1 MTMARGAAGTAVLL
15 AAAGGAAYVA
25 WQVSRPAVDLA
36 AYGAPGFAWQQWSKK
51 VVTIKEGTVA
61 GSANTAKEAAE
72 VAKLWWSGAPSKTPV
87 GAAGPQTAGGG
98 TATGGT
104 GTTPWVDLG
113 SYGAPGGAWSSSDR
127 GVYNIEGGVQIG
139 TAGSP
144 LEAAT
149 VFRTWA
155 GYAPIPAD

>member
-1 MTMARGAAGTAVLL
+1 MARSGLSTVAIL

-25 WQVSRPAVDLA
+25 WKVSRPAIDLA
-36 AYGAPGFAWQQWSKK
+36 GYGAPGFAWQEWSKK

-61 GSANTAKEAAE
+61 GSADNASQAAE

-87 GAAGPQTAGGG
+87 GAPGPKTAGGG

-139 TAGSP
+139 TAGSA

-149 VFRTWA
+149 VFRRWA
-155 GYAPIPAD
+155 GMAPIPAN